1 VTQYVVYGTDRPGS
15 GELKGRLTPEHWDF
29 MDTYAAE
36 LVARGPSL
44 TEDREETT
52 GSLHIVDLPDREAL
66 RAFAYDEPYSVG
78 GVFEAVELYRFRN
91 RSGRTMWEFTT
102 ADPSYSRYLVR
113 TRDEPRELTSAQIV
127 VYGDLLDLDS
137 GEHVG
142 RLVLVEAPDAAA
154 AAEVAGAGVD
164 DVQPWEFGG
173 RR

>member
-52 GSLHIVDLPDREAL
+52 GSLHIVDLPDGEAL
-66 RAFAYDEPYSVG
+66 RAFAYDEPYYLG
-78 GVFEAVELYRFRN
+78 GVIEAVELYRFEN
-91 RSGRTMWEFTT
+91 RSGRTMWEFAT
-102 ADPSYSRYLVR
+102 ADPSSSRYLVR
-113 TRDEPRELTSAQIV
+113 TQDEPRELGSPQVIL
-127 VYGDLLDLDS
+127 YGELSDLDS
-137 GEHVG
+137 GEQRG
-142 RLVLVEAPDAAA
+142 RLALVEAPDAAA
-154 AAEVAGAGVD
+154 AAELTGAELD